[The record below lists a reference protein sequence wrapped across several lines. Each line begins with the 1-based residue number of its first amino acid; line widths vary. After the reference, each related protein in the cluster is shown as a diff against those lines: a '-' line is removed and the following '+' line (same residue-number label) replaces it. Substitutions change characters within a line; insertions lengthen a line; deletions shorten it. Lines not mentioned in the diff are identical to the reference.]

1 MGGSLYRQA
10 RGLGSDR
17 VGVRGGRQSISKE
30 TTFNQDITG
39 RERLRATL
47 RDLASEVGHS
57 LRKAGLMGQVVT
69 LKLRLGG
76 FETHTRQR
84 RLPVAS
90 DSDAMLFQLA
100 WELFICSPFVDRPI
114 RLIGVGISDWGDG
127 RGETLDLFASGADRE
142 RERRLYSMLDDAA
155 ERFGEGKLSLG
166 VPTRKQNK

>member
-1 MGGSLYRQA
+1 
-10 RGLGSDR
+10 
-17 VGVRGGRQSISKE
+17 
-30 TTFNQDITG
+30 
-39 RERLRATL
+39 
-47 RDLASEVGHS
+47 
-57 LRKAGLMGQVVT
+57 MGQVVT